1 MGNRRLHEQLRWQRS
16 LKRCSKFAAN
26 RQTDRV
32 CPTLYPPNLS
42 FFLIWLF
49 ENGTS
54 QTQNRLKAWFC
65 LIKKSLLPLSSGS
78 RLCAYASGSIA
89 LFSRYY
95 SVSNAI
101 FKPTCIAIQV
111 ALPVLQY
118 TSFLVDDCFSIRP
131 GNSCL
136 FPAALA
142 VQREK
147 YQRRIPVDLRARVC
161 SAGRTLYPLGIPLF
175 FFHHGT
181 FLNSKYSLCGITHH
195 PR

>member
-1 MGNRRLHEQLRWQRS
+1 MRL
-16 LKRCSKFAAN
+16 A
-26 RQTDRV
+26 
-32 CPTLYPPNLS
+32 
-42 FFLIWLF
+42 
-49 ENGTS
+49 
-54 QTQNRLKAWFC
+54 
-65 LIKKSLLPLSSGS
+65 LL
-78 RLCAYASGSIA
+78 

-147 YQRRIPVDLRARVC
+147 YQRCILIDLCAC
-161 SAGRTLYPLGIPLF
+161 IGSTGRTLYPLGMSF
-175 FFHHGT
+175 FFLHHGT
-181 FLNSKYSLCGITHH
+181 FFIMLTAHHMFNHRVESFQEISQSYSGFLNATLIRHLTSFHVYTLGNTLLLRLVSL
-195 PR
+195 